1 MLFQSFGMLQVRE
14 IEIATHKCSGG
25 TT

>member
-1 MLFQSFGMLQVRE
+1 MLQVRE